1 MTYIVEIPKIAESKE
16 LIKHLK
22 TLKYVR
28 FKKNEM
34 KVWSEKEMIKAIRE
48 SEKSGRIK
56 WSDAKKEIAAWKL
69 EK

>member
-28 FKKNEM
+28 FKKAERKIM
-34 KVWSEKEMIKAIRE
+34 TEKEMIKAIKL
-48 SEKSGRIK
+48 SEKGKKIA
-56 WSDAKKEIAAWKL
+56 WEDA
-69 EK
+69 EKIIDSW